1 LDLFFKLFSVV
12 AFLVVFSECL
22 NVKIIAKV
30 IGVAKVAIFPLNA
43 QNQPINEKNCQ
54 TSYNA
59 GYLS

>member
-1 LDLFFKLFSVV
+1 MLVFSV
-12 AFLVVFSECL
+12 CL

>member
-1 LDLFFKLFSVV
+1 VL
-12 AFLVVFSECL
+12 VFSECL

-30 IGVAKVAIFPLNA
+30 IGIAKVAIFPLNA